1 MLKKAKRTKNIKNES
16 YAEVNNYKKNEI
28 STRE

>member
-1 MLKKAKRTKNIKNES
+1 MLKKAKRTKNSKNES

-28 STRE
+28 SIRE